1 MPITI
6 RSLAHIGDYISVK
19 SVSRCLSCQPTGY
32 NDSSFYFIKVK
43 QGAPLSQGFQA
54 RPQVTPTGFPRYP
67 VNNGPIGANRPAG
80 QQAQHPIYGLES
92 HTSIGQS
99 KSSQQQL
106 VQLRPHGLS
115 PRPPGNNQVHHPG
128 NPVHSPRQIQSRQNP
143 VSPQSPQ
150 NPQNPRFPG
159 SPGVRVANPTS
170 GGPPPVPQP
179 VGPRP
184 NYQRNVIEQRT
195 EQRILNLSASASTNQ
210 QQGQSFN
217 SPRPLKNS
225 VPQRPRNDPSLNT
238 TRPCQLSNK
247 ENKQSVRPR
256 IIIEKMPDLDEEKSD
271 LVRENSIQ
279 KKKADVRGSGENDDD
294 DDDVVMDTEKSPRQ
308 NGSTVSDTDKSP
320 RPSDNLPP
328 NKDKSPQKNGNADR
342 SKESLSDSSVSPKIG
357 QKMEDS
363 GKSVT
368 RPGTATIDTKSER
381 KSPERMIV
389 PVNDNEQPEDKE
401 TSSKSLL
408 DKSEDKTSNKND
420 SIDEDK
426 SVPTKNDQ
434 IGDDVKDE
442 VKKESSSSSRPASS
456 KMEDKI
462 DQMKTEQRSSVV
474 EMKINEDSKSEIV
487 LDESKEK
494 KVEKDNNKVDELTT
508 KEDSAKCP
516 ASPQTQ
522 TIHSAGQNDQ
532 SDSTPTKKDQIE
544 EKLTNLENLTN
555 NLTPE
560 NVDQMPRTPSKSPPS
575 ADIIKENKQQSP
587 PPASPSPSVGSP
599 SNIPTPIKNSDEASK
614 TPSKSPSPDVTK
626 EDNSKE
632 ALNDSP
638 TVQSAEQRPK
648 TPATKSPSP
657 SPTSPSPDVVMDD
670 KRKLTPSPSNNL
682 TMQNLEQDS
691 KTPSKSSD
699 ISRASTPTV
708 VDVQAEN
715 KSESLNLEK
724 PSRPTSALSK
734 DSTSEKEQ
742 TPTVPASSPSLEM
755 QEKLSLPESLPTPP
769 KSPLESVQGFDNGQ
783 RRSLSSPG
791 SPKSPKSAI
800 SIKPCEGEK
809 KKTTFAEDSIIKKDE
824 SLEEKTE
831 GSSRETSKPTTP
843 TGKPRRAQTP
853 IKLQSEKRKKDIEND
868 SAINDLTKHNVSP
881 TTNGVADS
889 PTKKSPSKSKESDKR
904 STAGSPT
911 KSPSKSS
918 KSLPKT
924 PETPSSTGSQEKKK
938 VPMNKVQVG
947 AAPSPNLKT
956 VRSKIGSLEN
966 ASYKPGGGKVKI
978 ENRKLDFSKAQ
989 PKIAAKNEKYTPS
1002 GGDKKISQIKLQWN
1016 AKPKVGSL
1024 DNATYKPGGG
1034 DKKIETVKLDFK
1046 DKAKPKV
1053 GSKDNA
1059 KHVPGGG
1066 SVKIQTQKVDIKA
1079 ESKIGSMDNVKHKP
1093 GGGDKKIFNDK
1104 DYLRQTGSNVESL
1117 CGSGSQVQSTEEQI
1131 TDEEKKETETRN
1143 SDLPQPP
1150 PSTPTRGRTVK
1161 SPSRV
1166 VTAQAVR
1173 SSLAKSPTSNK
1184 NNVLPKDADV
1194 PPAAQN
1200 LQRDEDRSEKT
1211 ITEKKSPIKEDSV
1224 KSLKPPSTPPRPPN
1238 NLKLKYTNKT
1248 SPRKT
1253 SPNEL
1258 RLPKLATSPVHQEIN
1273 TVSET
1278 SPKLI
1283 LPKLIESSMQST
1295 RVAQ

>member
-1 MPITI
+1 MDPQETTTNNAALI
-6 RSLAHIGDYISVK
+6 RGAS
-19 SVSRCLSCQPTGY
+19 T
-32 NDSSFYFIKVK
+32 VK
-43 QGAPLSQGFQA
+43 QSAPLSQGFQA
-54 RPQVTPTGFPRYP
+54 RAQVTPTGFPRYP
-67 VNNGPIGANRPAG
+67 VNNGPIGGNRPAG
-80 QQAQHPIYGLES
+80 QQAQHPIYGLERHS
-92 HTSIGQS
+92 SIGQS

-115 PRPPGNNQVHHPG
+115 PRPPGNNQVH
-128 NPVHSPRQIQSRQNP
+128 SPRQIQTRQNP
-143 VSPQSPQ
+143 VAISQG
-150 NPQNPRFPG
+150 PRFPG
-159 SPGVRVANPTS
+159 TPPGVRIANPPSGGPPSGGPPS
-170 GGPPPVPQP
+170 GGPPPVAQP

-195 EQRILNLSASASTNQ
+195 EQRILNSSASASTNQ
-210 QQGQSFN
+210 PQAQSFN

-238 TRPCQLSNK
+238 ARPCQLSHK
-247 ENKQSVRPR
+247 ENNQSVRPR

-320 RPSDNLPP
+320 RPADNLPP
-328 NKDKSPQKNGNADR
+328 NKDKSPQKSGNADR
-342 SKESLSDSSVSPKIG
+342 TKESLSDSSVSPKIE

-363 GKSVT
+363 SKSVT

-389 PVNDNEQPEDKE
+389 PVNDNEQPGEKE
-401 TSSKSLL
+401 TSSRSSL

-420 SIDEDK
+420 SIEEDK
-426 SVPTKNDQ
+426 SAPTKNDQ
-434 IGDDVKDE
+434 IGDVKDE
-442 VKKESSSSSRPASS
+442 VKKESSSSRPASS

-462 DQMKTEQRSSVV
+462 DEMKNEHSSVV
-474 EMKINEDSKSEIV
+474 EMKINEESKSEIAK
-487 LDESKEK
+487 DESKEK
-494 KVEKDNNKVDELTT
+494 KIEKDTIKVDELTT
-508 KEDSAKCP
+508 KEDSSRS
-516 ASPQTQ
+516 ASPQSQ
-522 TIHSAGQNDQ
+522 TVHSAGQNDKT
-532 SDSTPTKKDQIE
+532 DSTPSKKDQIE
-544 EKLTNLENLTN
+544 EKLRNLENLSN
-555 NLTPE
+555 NLTPQ

-575 ADIIKENKQQSP
+575 PDIIKENKRQSP
-587 PPASPSPSVGSP
+587 PPPVGSP
-599 SNIPTPIKNSDEASK
+599 SNIPTPIKNSEEASK

-626 EDNSKE
+626 GEDNSKE
-632 ALNDSP
+632 ALSDSS
-638 TVQSAEQRPK
+638 TVQSVEQRPK
-648 TPATKSPSP
+648 TPAKSPSP
-657 SPTSPSPDVVMDD
+657 SPTSPSRSAPSPSADVVMDD

-724 PSRPTSALSK
+724 PSRPSSALSK
-734 DSTSEKEQ
+734 DSTSEKVQ
-742 TPTVPASSPSLEM
+742 APTAPASSPSLEM
-755 QEKLSLPESLPTPP
+755 QEKLSLPESLATPP
-769 KSPLESVQGFDNGQ
+769 KSPQESVKGFDNGQ

-791 SPKSPKSAI
+791 SPKSPKSPKSAI

-809 KKTTFAEDSIIKKDE
+809 KKTTFAEDSIIKKEE

-831 GSSRETSKPTTP
+831 SSSRETSKPTTP

-853 IKLQSEKRKKDIEND
+853 VKLHSEKRKKETEND
-868 SAINDLTKHNVSP
+868 SASNDLSQHNVSP

-1131 TDEEKKETETRN
+1131 TDEEKKETETR
-1143 SDLPQPP
+1143 SSELPQPP

-1184 NNVLPKDADV
+1184 NNILPKDADS
-1194 PPAAQN
+1194 PATQN
-1200 LQRDEDRSEKT
+1200 LEKNEDSRNEKN
-1211 ITEKKSPIKEDSV
+1211 ITEKKSPMKEDSG

-1238 NLKLKYTNKT
+1238 NLRLKNINKT
-1248 SPRKT
+1248 SPGKM

-1283 LPKLIESSMQST
+1283 LPKLIESSIQST